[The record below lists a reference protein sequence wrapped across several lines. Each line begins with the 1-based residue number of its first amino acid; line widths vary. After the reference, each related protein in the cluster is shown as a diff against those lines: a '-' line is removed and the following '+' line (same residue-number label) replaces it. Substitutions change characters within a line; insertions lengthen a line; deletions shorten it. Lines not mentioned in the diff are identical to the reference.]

1 MSYTY
6 NEKHEKLMEE
16 EQLPSEKHEKL
27 MEEFLNERLPLEK
40 HEKLTVHEVY
50 EEYNEYDDNTD
61 IFVTYHIDHEIS
73 LGIYERTTSSVVV
86 NIKEFERWLSSF
98 SPKEE
103 KVDEYEDSLRQTGRS
118 TRLADAYIQELFAN
132 GEIQVKDHIDKLNCH
147 KELYVK
153 IRRRLVTEHK
163 HRSIWFD
170 NVNFKITLLS

>member
-6 NEKHEKLMEE
+6 NEKY
-16 EQLPSEKHEKL
+16 EKL

-98 SPKEE
+98 SSKEE
-103 KVDEYEDSLRQTGRS
+103 KVDEYEDSLRQIEIGRS
-118 TRLADAYIQELFAN
+118 TRLADAYIQELFTT
-132 GEIQVKDHIDKLNCH
+132 GEIQVRDHIDKLNCH

-153 IRRRLVTEHK
+153 IRRRLVTEHR